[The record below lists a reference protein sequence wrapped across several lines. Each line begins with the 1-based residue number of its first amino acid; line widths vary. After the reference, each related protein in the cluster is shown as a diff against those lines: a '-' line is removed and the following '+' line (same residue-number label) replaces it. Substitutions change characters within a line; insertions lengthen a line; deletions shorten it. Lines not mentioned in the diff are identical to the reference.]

1 MSSER
6 ILITYNEPQPR
17 PAGGRDIDY
26 LAEAGVLDE
35 VNAVRE
41 ALALS
46 GYEVF
51 AAPVQKSVPAFID
64 RVMRFHPHAIFNLV
78 EGWQGESQYEMHFP
92 SVYELLGLAYTGAPP
107 WTLATALNKWRT
119 KCLLRQARLPVPA
132 GMLCSEVPGR
142 CPLRYP
148 VIVKPVHEDA
158 SLGVDFDAVVSNLA
172 ELRRRVAWVVQT
184 YRQPA
189 LVEEYIDG
197 RELNVAVL
205 GDQFPVALPIS
216 EISFA
221 FMPEHLPKIC
231 TYDAKW
237 IPNSQDDLWTDGQCP
252 ALLDEEATRKI
263 QNLATAAF
271 RLMGCRDYA
280 RVDVRLSREN
290 QPFILEVN
298 PNPDISPDAGLA
310 RSARASGRSYTRLID
325 EVITFALQRGEA
337 NAHDRSGRGHPER
350 AFRGPAIASRRSA
363 RNRAHLAAD
372 ESLHR
377 DRSPLRVGA
386 D

>member
-1 MSSER
+1 MNLQR
-6 ILITYNEPQPR
+6 VLIAYNEPQR
-17 PAGGRDIDY
+17 EQRSRDIDY
-26 LAEAGVLDE
+26 FSEAGVLDE
-35 VNAVRE
+35 VHAVRD
-41 ALALS
+41 ALVML
-46 GYEVF
+46 GYEVVI
-51 AAPVQKSVPAFID
+51 AQLQKSVPAFID
-64 RVMRFHPHAIFNLV
+64 RLMRFRPDAIFNLV
-78 EGWQGESQYEMHFP
+78 EGWQGESQFEMHFP
-92 SVYELLGLAYTGAPP
+92 SVYELLGFPYTGAPP

-119 KCLLRQARLPVPA
+119 KCLLRQARLPVAA
-132 GMLCSEVPGR
+132 GMLCTEVPAR

-158 SLGVDFDAVVSNLA
+158 SLGIDFDAVVNNLA

-184 YRQPA
+184 YGQPA

-205 GDQFPVALPIS
+205 GDQFPEALPIS

-221 FMPEHLPKIC
+221 YVSEHLPKIC

-237 IPNSQDDLWTDGQCP
+237 IPDSQDYMLSEAQCP
-252 ALLDEEATRKI
+252 APLDDETTREI

-271 RLMGCRDYA
+271 RLLGCRDYG
-280 RVDVRLSREN
+280 RVDFRLSKEN
-290 QPFILEVN
+290 HPFILEVN

-310 RSARASGRSYTRLID
+310 RSARTSGRSYTQLIG
-325 EVITFALQRGEA
+325 EVIALALQRGEA
-337 NAHDRSGRGHPER
+337 NDHSTV
-350 AFRGPAIASRRSA
+350 ASRRPA
-363 RNRAHLAAD
+363 RHRAHLTAD

-377 DRSPLRVGA
+377 DRSVVRVGV